1 MLQGHTEWYTDHM
14 SDDITTID
22 PSKVSE
28 GLHKYAGQW
37 VALSVD
43 HKVVGN
49 GRTYQEVVR
58 SIKRKEGVALFP
70 IPQADIALAP

>member
-1 MLQGHTEWYTDHM
+1 MNN
-14 SDDITTID
+14 DITTID

-49 GRTYQEVVR
+49 GRTYQEAVKN
-58 SIKRKEGVALFP
+58 IKGMGGIALFP
-70 IPQADIALAP
+70 LPEVDIALAP

>member
-1 MLQGHTEWYTDHM
+1 MNE
-14 SDDITTID
+14 DIITID

-49 GRTYQEVVR
+49 GRTYQEVVKN
-58 SIKRKEGVALFP
+58 IKRRDGIALFP
-70 IPQADIALAP
+70 IPEADTALAP

>member
-1 MLQGHTEWYTDHM
+1 MNDN
-14 SDDITTID
+14 IATID

-58 SIKRKEGVALFP
+58 NIKRKGGVALFP
-70 IPQADIALAP
+70 IPQVDIALAP